1 MEYSQYS
8 ISKYSHYRN
17 IEMFTIFTTIQPCVD
32 HSCTCL
38 LVARGFG
45 VKNAWKR
52 SYFYNFKNGK
62 RFWGSSLFDNLDQTY
77 IFLHLSKKTQNLRIC
92 SHFG

>member
-1 MEYSQYS
+1 
-8 ISKYSHYRN
+8 
-17 IEMFTIFTTIQPCVD
+17 MFTIFTTIQPCVD

-52 SYFYNFKNGK
+52 FNFYNFNNIKM
-62 RFWGSSLFDNLDQTY
+62 FWFSSLFDHLDQT
-77 IFLHLSKKTQNLRIC
+77 IFLHLSKKKPQNLTARTYQGIT
-92 SHFG
+92 FGIKCRHKPL

>member
-1 MEYSQYS
+1 
-8 ISKYSHYRN
+8 
-17 IEMFTIFTTIQPCVD
+17 MFTIFTTIQPCVD

-52 SYFYNFKNGK
+52 FNFYNFKNGK
-62 RFWGSSLFDNLDQTY
+62 MFWSSSLFNNLDQT
-77 IFLHLSKKTQNLRIC
+77 IFLNLSKTTLRI
-92 SHFG
+92 SEFVVILILIMR

>member
-1 MEYSQYS
+1 
-8 ISKYSHYRN
+8 
-17 IEMFTIFTTIQPCVD
+17 MFTIFTTIQPCVD

-52 SYFYNFKNGK
+52 FNFYNFNNIKM
-62 RFWGSSLFDNLDQTY
+62 FWFSSLFDHLDQT
-77 IFLHLSKKTQNLRIC
+77 IFLHLSKKNLRI
-92 SHFG
+92 SEFVVILVDVTFG